1 MNFKDL
7 DSLIHSNGRR
17 ITLTSDVILEDG
29 EELIYKNGIDITS
42 DALIIDG
49 MGHSIDA
56 GGKARIFNIRS
67 KLQVVLKNIIFKNA
81 SHSQGGAINNY
92 SKFLT
97 IGCCTFE
104 NNTADDGGAIYNN
117 AYLKAIGCNF
127 IDNNSKYSADIYNWD
142 MLILRDCEFKNE
154 NSNIIFSL
162 NELTAEECRFEG
174 HHKIEKRIFEFSE
187 GAYEVN
193 DESSND
199 DEVNGGA
206 EKVFKQLQRIID
218 SLDNYESIDE
228 EINQSL
234 NSDNVNDFIDGAIDS
249 IDDYNEIVHDITESR
264 KRHKGNETAIGPMSF
279 TDLKELISQNN
290 EVFLDCDVAFGPD
303 DECLKEGIFLG
314 SKGKDDSSAV
324 FLYDD
329 LVIDGQGHSI
339 DAKCMARIFV
349 VLNEEVRVTFRDITF
364 KNAYFH
370 RRQADGYL
378 YDGGGVIYNEGNCRF
393 EFCEFLNCHVSFSG
407 GAVYNYRGEMSFFE
421 CIFDKN
427 HSDGPAGVVFNN
439 SGDMEFINCI
449 FTNNSSVQS
458 GAVLCDFL
466 GKLKFNRCCFKH
478 NSTEFKGII
487 SLGHNVSFDFEGSI
501 FSENTV
507 RDGLYI
513 YKTGFF

>member
-7 DSLIHSNGRR
+7 DSLIHSNDGR
-17 ITLTSDVILEDG
+17 IALTSDVVLKDG
-29 EELIYKNGIDITS
+29 EELIYKKGIDITA

-49 MGHSIDA
+49 MGHTIDA
-56 GGKARIFNIRS
+56 RGKARIFNIRS

-92 SKFLT
+92 SKLLT

-142 MLILRDCEFKNE
+142 TLILRDCEFKNE
-154 NSNIIFSL
+154 NPNIIFSL
-162 NELTAEECRFEG
+162 NEVTAEECSFED
-174 HHKIEKRIFEFSE
+174 HHKIEKRIVEFTKC
-187 GAYEVN
+187 VN
-193 DESSND
+193 EESSND
-199 DEVNGGA
+199 DDDA

-218 SLDNYESIDE
+218 SLDNYEGIDK

-249 IDDYNEIVHDITESR
+249 IDDYNEIVHDIAESR
-264 KRHKGNETAIGPMSF
+264 KRNKNKESTNETMSF
-279 TDLKELISQNN
+279 TDLKELISQNS
-290 EVFLDCDVAFGPD
+290 EVFLDCDVEFAPD
-303 DECLKEGIFLG
+303 DEYLKEGIFLG
-314 SKGKDDSSAV
+314 LKDKDDSSSV
-324 FLYDD
+324 LLRDD

-339 DAKCMARIFV
+339 DGKCIARIFV
-349 VLNEEVRVTFRDITF
+349 VLNEDVKVTFRDITF
-364 KNAYFH
+364 KNAYFPK
-370 RRQADGYL
+370 RQAEGYL
-378 YDGGGVIYNEGNCRF
+378 YDGGGAVYNEGNCRF
-393 EFCEFLNCHVSFSG
+393 EFCEFINCHVSFSG

-449 FTNNSSVQS
+449 FTNNSSVQA

-466 GKLKFNRCCFKH
+466 GKLKFNRCCFNH

-487 SLGHNVSFDFEGSI
+487 ALGHNVSFDFEGSI
-501 FSENTV
+501 FLENTV
-507 RDGLYI
+507 SDGLYI